1 MCDQAHET
9 IQHLLTACI
18 FARQFWHTILAA
30 IGLGHLTPAADEENF
45 ADWWGKAS
53 HKVVK
58 TRKKGLNSDHPGGLV
73 SMASEKQSSF
83 SWRGRV
89 EFQQQ
94 SVISLGFIRWES
106 CSATSPLL

>member
-1 MCDQAHET
+1 MPHPDVCPMCDQAQEK

-30 IGLGHLTPAADEENF
+30 IGLGHLTPTADEENF

-83 SWRGRV
+83 SWGV
-89 EFQQQ
+89 TLITQDFP
-94 SVISLGFIRWES
+94 VFLG
-106 CSATSPLL
+106 